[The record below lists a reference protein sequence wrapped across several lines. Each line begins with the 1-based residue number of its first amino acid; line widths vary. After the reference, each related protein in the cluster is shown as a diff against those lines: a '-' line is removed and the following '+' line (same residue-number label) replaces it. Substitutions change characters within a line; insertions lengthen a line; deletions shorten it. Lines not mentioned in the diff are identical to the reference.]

1 MFLRLRLHVVYASLL
16 LLGSAALVGCN
27 ANAWM
32 GDPAATGYYKPTP
45 TTIPIL
51 DRIDIIEE
59 PSKWPQLSKV
69 TVADLMPS
77 DLTYR
82 IAPSDFLDVA
92 IYGLYAPGQQYPV
105 QRRVDQGGYFR
116 VPEVGDVLVAG
127 LTPQGAQDLITA
139 ELAKKAM
146 THPSVQVDVLDQTG
160 FTYTVYGG
168 LAQWG
173 VFTLRDPNL
182 LLLEAIAQTGG
193 VPQTI
198 KNIYVIRQLPVS
210 DSVLPAWNRNSETQL
225 NQGSKSSFP
234 SEPSITS
241 FPATPSN
248 TTDST
253 PNIED
258 LINQLNIGDS
268 STPLETEESPEITEP
283 DPVSKL
289 DQNAN
294 DELTLPVL
302 PAILQT
308 GDDELIDIDDL
319 VPARVAEKMPVDV
332 DDLPSGDLQQIGSS
346 SAYIYVP
353 ESDSWVPVST
363 DLSKRK
369 PKNRY
374 QQDDEKAST
383 TMLERII
390 VIPWK
395 RLRRGD
401 SSYNIVVRPEDRI
414 YIEPPQIGQLYIRG
428 EVSRP
433 GVYDYPATGDR
444 ITLSQFIT
452 AAGDLGPIAVPDK
465 VSITRRI
472 GENLEATV
480 TLNFAAILQHTEPDI
495 FLKPND
501 HISVGTSWG
510 ATPLAIIR
518 NGFRSTYGFG
528 FLLDRNFGN
537 DVFGA
542 PP

>member
-1 MFLRLRLHVVYASLL
+1 MA
-16 LLGSAALVGCN
+16 
-27 ANAWM
+27 
-32 GDPAATGYYKPTP
+32 DPAAMGYYKPTP

-59 PSKWPQLSKV
+59 PSKWPQLSRV
-69 TVADLMPS
+69 TSADLMPS

-168 LAQWG
+168 LARWG

-182 LLLEAIAQTGG
+182 LLLEALAQTGG
-193 VPQTI
+193 VPQTT

-210 DSVLPAWNRNSETQL
+210 DSVLPTWNRKSDTQI
-225 NQGSKSSFP
+225 NQRNDGGA
-234 SEPSITS
+234 PSIPIVPS
-241 FPATPSN
+241 GPATPSN
-248 TTDST
+248 TSGSV

-258 LINQLNIGDS
+258 LINQLDIGDP
-268 STPLETEESPEITEP
+268 TLPLEIEESPAI
-283 DPVSKL
+283 PVPNPVL
-289 DQNAN
+289 EVDQNSI

-302 PAILQT
+302 PAVLQT
-308 GDDELIDIDDL
+308 GDHELIDIDDL
-319 VPARVAEKMPVDV
+319 VPARVAKSVPVDV
-332 DDLPSGDLQQIGSS
+332 DDLPGGDLQQFESS

-353 ESDSWVPVST
+353 ESDSWIPVST
-363 DLSKRK
+363 DLSTRK
-369 PKNRY
+369 PTKQY
-374 QQDDEKAST
+374 HQDDEKASL

-414 YIEPPQIGQLYIRG
+414 YIEPPPIGQLYIRG

>member
-1 MFLRLRLHVVYASLL
+1 
-16 LLGSAALVGCN
+16 
-27 ANAWM
+27 M

-69 TVADLMPS
+69 TSADLMPS

-160 FTYTVYGG
+160 FTYTIYGG

-182 LLLEAIAQTGG
+182 LLLEALAQTGG

-210 DSVLPAWNRNSETQL
+210 DSVLPTWNRDSEKQMNTGVD
-225 NQGSKSSFP
+225 GSVP
-234 SEPSITS
+234 SVPSIPYMPTV
-241 FPATPSN
+241 PLK
-248 TTDST
+248 TTDSI

-258 LINQLNIGDS
+258 LINQLDIGD
-268 STPLETEESPEITEP
+268 TPIPLEIEETPDMPEP
-283 DPVSKL
+283 DPVL
-289 DQNAN
+289 DSNN
-294 DELTLPVL
+294 DVSDELTLPVL
-302 PAILQT
+302 PAVLQT
-308 GDDELIDIDDL
+308 GDHELIDIDDL
-319 VPARVAEKMPVDV
+319 VPARVPERMPVDV
-332 DDLPSGDLQQIGSS
+332 DDLPGGDPQQIDSS

-353 ESDSWVPVST
+353 ESDSWIPVST
-363 DLSKRK
+363 DLTTRK
-369 PKNRY
+369 QRKQKNRY
-374 QQDDEKAST
+374 QQTDEKASP

-401 SSYNIVVRPEDRI
+401 SSYNIVVRPDDRI
-414 YIEPPQIGQLYIRG
+414 YVEPPPIGQLYIRG

-433 GVYDYPATGDR
+433 GVYDYPGTGDR

-465 VSITRRI
+465 VSITRRV

-510 ATPLAIIR
+510 ATPIAIIR

>member
-1 MFLRLRLHVVYASLL
+1 
-16 LLGSAALVGCN
+16 
-27 ANAWM
+27 M
-32 GDPAATGYYKPTP
+32 GDPTAIGYYKPTP

-69 TVADLMPS
+69 TAADLMPS

-92 IYGLYAPGQQYPV
+92 IYGLYAPGQQHLV

-127 LTPQGAQDLITA
+127 LTPQGAQDIITA

-168 LAQWG
+168 LARWG

-182 LLLEAIAQTGG
+182 LLLEALAQTGG

-210 DSVLPAWNRNSETQL
+210 DAVLPVWDRQDD
-225 NQGSKSSFP
+225 P
-234 SEPSITS
+234 SQINTKEQPKPYVPEVPAKEPASV
-241 FPATPSN
+241 
-248 TTDST
+248 

-258 LINQLNIGDS
+258 LINQLDIGDTS
-268 STPLETEESPEITEP
+268 PQTNSKDTPAIQEP
-283 DPVSKL
+283 DPIL
-289 DQNAN
+289 EIDQEPVDDIQI
-294 DELTLPVL
+294 DEPTIPILPG
-302 PAILQT
+302 ILQT
-308 GDDELIDIDDL
+308 GDIELIDIDDL
-319 VPARVAEKMPVDV
+319 APARVVGNVPVDV
-332 DDLPSGDLQQIGSS
+332 DDLPNDYSSQIDSS

-363 DLSKRK
+363 DPSLRR
-369 PKNRY
+369 PKK
-374 QQDDEKAST
+374 QQVRDDQDTSQ

-414 YIEPPQIGQLYIRG
+414 YIEPPPIGNLYIRG

-433 GVYDYPATGDR
+433 GVYDYPITGDR

-472 GENLEATV
+472 GDNLEATV

-518 NGFRSTYGFG
+518 NGFRSNYGFG

-542 PP
+542 SPTAANP

>member
-1 MFLRLRLHVVYASLL
+1 
-16 LLGSAALVGCN
+16 
-27 ANAWM
+27 M

-69 TVADLMPS
+69 TAADLMPS

-82 IAPSDFLDVA
+82 IAPADFLDVA

-127 LTPQGAQDLITA
+127 LTPQGAQDIITA

-168 LAQWG
+168 LARWG

-182 LLLEAIAQTGG
+182 LLLEALAQAGG
-193 VPQTI
+193 VPQTT

-210 DSVLPAWNRNSETQL
+210 DSILPTWNRNPNPPMNTGNE
-225 NQGSKSSFP
+225 GAFPSKSP
-234 SEPSITS
+234 TPLVPT
-241 FPATPSN
+241 APSN
-248 TTDST
+248 PSSSI

-258 LINQLNIGDS
+258 LINQLDIGDN
-268 STPLETEESPEITEP
+268 TPPSEIEETPAIPEP
-283 DPVSKL
+283 DPLPEVVQ
-289 DQNAN
+289 DPI

-308 GDDELIDIDDL
+308 GDHELIDIDDL
-319 VPARVAEKMPVDV
+319 VPARVAEPVPVDV
-332 DDLPSGDLQQIGSS
+332 DDLPGGDLQQIDST

-363 DLSKRK
+363 DLSTRK
-369 PKNRY
+369 PKRRY
-374 QQDDEKAST
+374 ESDNGKASP

-390 VIPWK
+390 VVPWK

-414 YIEPPQIGQLYIRG
+414 YVEPPPIGKLYIRG

-433 GVYDYPATGDR
+433 GVYDYPVTGDR

-495 FLKPND
+495 FLKPSD

-510 ATPLAIIR
+510 ATPMAIIR